1 MSAPR
6 PEDQPTHDALR
17 GPLESWLN
25 QKNQSLLEEVIATW
39 QLAMERFQPDEALL
53 ERLRQALPAQAPAE
67 PEPAAP

>member
-1 MSAPR
+1 MSAAR

-39 QLAMERFQPDEALL
+39 QLAIERFHPDDPGGPVVGPM
-53 ERLRQALPAQAPAE
+53 RRNLRSYP
-67 PEPAAP
+67 